1 MKHKIPDSQIIKDLH
16 FLFGISTFIK
26 IYGLPRSGTNLMQ
39 LLIEKNFRR
48 TEVLMIL
55 GQKHEL
61 IPKKISWTGKG
72 WGWSAKESKE
82 LFEKFS
88 TLQLNAVRR
97 AYEKGEIKY
106 LFCIK
111 DPFAWIVSISKF
123 NHLNPSQ
130 LTKKQI
136 LNYMDEWNIKNENYI
151 DFFFENI
158 DRCFFVNYADLL
170 NAKTTKNLIGHI
182 GKKFALK
189 PRTKMQYAVDAKL
202 KDNVPWVKNYWSM
215 LTREKFDRTFYT
227 KKKYLK
233 LLDGKNIQIIK
244 KKASKKVMEFLQSE
258 HLKI

>member
-1 MKHKIPDSQIIKDLH
+1 
-16 FLFGISTFIK
+16 
-26 IYGLPRSGTNLMQ
+26 
-39 LLIEKNFRR
+39 
-48 TEVLMIL
+48 
-55 GQKHEL
+55 
-61 IPKKISWTGKG
+61 
-72 WGWSAKESKE
+72 
-82 LFEKFS
+82 
-88 TLQLNAVRR
+88 
-97 AYEKGEIKY
+97 
-106 LFCIK
+106 
-111 DPFAWIVSISKF
+111 
-123 NHLNPSQ
+123 
-130 LTKKQI
+130 
-136 LNYMDEWNIKNENYI
+136 
-151 DFFFENI
+151 
-158 DRCFFVNYADLL
+158 LL